1 MSTLDNALRAAC
13 RMADKKIGWQN
24 ASPNSAF
31 PEQDVQIPELQNYYF
46 ATIVCS
52 YSTGGYD
59 CQEVTVSTDVGSTF
73 GMNIAGSGITRRD
86 GNIKNGA
93 IHFNL
98 GNYLNS
104 YAGSATNGAIYV
116 IPRKVILS
124 KRKP

>member
-1 MSTLDNALRAAC
+1 
-13 RMADKKIGWQN
+13 MADKKTGWQN

-52 YSTGGYD
+52 YSAGGYD

>member
-1 MSTLDNALRAAC
+1 
-13 RMADKKIGWQN
+13 MADKKIGWQN

-52 YSTGGYD
+52 YSAGGYD

-73 GMNIAGSGITRRD
+73 GMSIAGSGITRRD

-104 YAGSATNGAIYV
+104 YAGSATNGATYV